1 MADPPLLEIRGL
13 HTYFFGREGTVKAVN
28 GIDLTVEEGKVLA
41 LVGESG
47 SGKSMTAL
55 SILRLVPFP
64 GRIVEGDIWFKGQ
77 RMGGMSDNELRQIRG
92 NEISIVFQDAGAAL
106 NPVIK
111 VGDQMLE
118 ILLAHRDMTPGQ
130 ARKICLKLLS
140 EMGLPDPEHMMES
153 YPFQLSGGMAQRVM
167 LAMAL
172 APEPRLLIADEPTSN
187 VDVTLQAEIL
197 LRLQR
202 LQKETGTAILL
213 ITHDMGVVA
222 QMADH
227 VAVMYAGKIM
237 ESGERNRVFRNP
249 RHPYTW
255 GLFQAL
261 PRVDQDTDR
270 LVAIPGMPP
279 DLVDLP
285 DQCPFLPRCTK
296 AMVECRMNPHPDL
309 KETEADHIIACYN
322 PIVFDN

>member
-1 MADPPLLEIRGL
+1 MADAPLLEIRGL
-13 HTYFFGREGTVKAVN
+13 HTYFYGREGTVKAIN
-28 GIDLTVEEGKVLA
+28 GIDLTVEAGEVLA

-55 SILRLVPFP
+55 SILRLVPYP

-77 RMGGMSDNELRQIRG
+77 RMGGMSERELRQIRG

-111 VGDQMLE
+111 VGQQMVE
-118 ILLAHRDMTPGQ
+118 ILLAHRDMTSAE
-130 ARKICLKLLS
+130 AREVCLTLLS
-140 EMGLPDPEHMMES
+140 EMGLPDPKHMMET

-172 APEPRLLIADEPTSN
+172 APEPALLIADEPTSN
-187 VDVTLQAEIL
+187 LDVTLQAEIL

-202 LQKETGTAILL
+202 LQRERGTAILL

-222 QMADH
+222 QLADH

-237 ESGERNRVFRNP
+237 ESGERDRVFRHP

-255 GLFQAL
+255 GLFQAV

-296 AMVECRMNPHPDL
+296 ATVECRLNTHPAL
-309 KETEADHIIACYN
+309 EETEPDHTIACYN
-322 PIVFDN
+322 PIVVDD